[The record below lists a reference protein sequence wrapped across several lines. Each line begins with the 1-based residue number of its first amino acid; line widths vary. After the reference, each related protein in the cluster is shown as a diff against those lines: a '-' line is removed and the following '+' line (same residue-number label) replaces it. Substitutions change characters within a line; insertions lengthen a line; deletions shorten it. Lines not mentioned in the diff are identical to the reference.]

1 MKTTLEWKSA
11 KITKVKSLLVMLS
24 LWLMEKEAEEH
35 EKEIKWL
42 NEENVKIKLIISVII
57 ILLL

>member
-1 MKTTLEWKSA
+1 MKTTLEWKSV

-42 NEENVKIKLIISVII
+42 NEENVKIKIIISVII